1 MSWTRL
7 RLEQLEC
14 MDQQLRPVHSLVG
27 VRLQASLFLDR
38 AHPQEPLQPTKVRG
52 LLNISFVSKGRSIFY
67 ALPRPP
73 PPNKDY
79 GFSNRGV
86 RIFFFREA
94 DQNWTRQTFQKCL
107 QKINP
112 PDFVFQT
119 APAKIWGFG
128 FLLSLGNKKWNV
140 PNNHLSNGSLTI
152 KSENRGNKIFIKHSF
167 LLDQKLTDFN
177 RPLLSCI
184 PVNNKSLYSLQS
196 VVFVEGRWRSISI
209 ILC

>member
-1 MSWTRL
+1 MPSPAPHPPIRITGFRTGGFGFFSS
-7 RLEQLEC
+7 EKPIKIGP
-14 MDQQLRPVHSLVG
+14 DK
-27 VRLQASLFLDR
+27 LF
-38 AHPQEPLQPTKVRG
+38 KSVY
-52 LLNISFVSKGRSIFY
+52 K
-67 ALPRPP
+67 
-73 PPNKDY
+73 
-79 GFSNRGV
+79 
-86 RIFFFREA
+86 
-94 DQNWTRQTFQKCL
+94 
-107 QKINP
+107 KINP

-140 PNNHLSNGSLTI
+140 PNNRLSNGSLTI
-152 KSENRGNKIFIKHSF
+152 KSENWGNKIFIKHSF